1 MAQISL
7 HGDKTVRN
15 TVMGRIWR
23 YLTAFTAVKNR
34 WRRVAVLVLLAATL
48 AAAATSYLLVTDTG
62 RDGSEPQTVL
72 AVLYGNLF
80 LLLLV
85 GVLVGRRVVKL
96 WVERRRGLAGS
107 RLHVRLVLLFGL
119 VAMTPAVIVSA
130 FSITFFDFG
139 VREWF
144 SDRVGAAVKSA
155 EAVAEAYLKEHQ
167 ETIKGQILLIA
178 NDMNRDAAILS
189 RNMNDL
195 RKVVRVHSVVRN
207 LPEVVVFNV
216 DGTVLACSA
225 LSLSFEFQPIA
236 EAVMQRAETG
246 EVVVIPAGED
256 EKVRALVRL
265 NRFTDA
271 YLLIGRYVDS
281 DIIAHVSRTERAVAQ
296 YRALELNWLDIQ
308 ITFAGIFTVSSLLLL
323 MAAIWVGLSMANR
336 LARPV
341 SALIAAAER
350 VSVGDLTT
358 RIDKTEDAGELKILG
373 TSFNR
378 MAQQLE
384 VQRFDLIDANRQLD
398 QRRIFTEAV
407 LEGVSAGIIGL
418 TPNGEINL
426 SNKIAGELL
435 DTDLNDFLGSSLV
448 DAVPEFGD
456 LMQKAMSGRRRSIE
470 REVVILRAERRINLF
485 VRLTAEFEGQSVV
498 GYVVTFD
505 DISDLLSAQR
515 IAAWADVARRIAHE
529 IKNPLTPIQLA
540 AERLKRKYATEIQSD
555 HDVFIDCTD
564 TIVRQVD
571 DIGRMV
577 DEFSAFARMPSPQI
591 EATNL
596 SELMREM
603 WAFHANA
610 HDGIT
615 VNLAA
620 DAAPFMVPCDSRQI
634 RQAVTNLI
642 KNAAESITSCFVA
655 GELAAGDGL
664 IQLEIHRRAERIVIS
679 IEDNG
684 RGLPLEDRYRL
695 TEPYVTTRDR
705 GTGLGL
711 AIVKKIMED
720 HGGMLK
726 LRDSQDRGAV
736 AEMSFNITD
745 SDPNVADPAL
755 VEGV

>member
-1 MAQISL
+1 MAQISFD
-7 HGDKTVRN
+7 GDKTERRALFV
-15 TVMGRIWR
+15 RIWH
-23 YLTAFTAVKNR
+23 YLASFTAAKTR
-34 WRRVAVLVLLAATL
+34 LRRFAILLLLAASL
-48 AAAATSYLLVTDTG
+48 AAAATSYLLLTGTG

-85 GVLVGRRVVKL
+85 GVLVGRQVAKL

-107 RLHVRLVLLFGL
+107 RLHVRLVLMFGL
-119 VAMTPAVIVSA
+119 VAMTPAVLVSA

-144 SDRVGAAVKSA
+144 SERVGAAVKSA
-155 EAVAEAYLKEHQ
+155 EAVAEAYLQEHQ
-167 ETIKGQILLIA
+167 QTIKGQILLIA
-178 NDMNRDAAILS
+178 NDLNRDSAVLS
-189 RNMNDL
+189 RNINGL

-207 LPEVVVFNV
+207 LPEVVVFNRT
-216 DGTVLACSA
+216 GSVLARSA
-225 LSLSFEFQPIA
+225 LSLSFEFQPVS
-236 EAVMQRAETG
+236 EAAMREASNG
-246 EVVVIPAGED
+246 EVVVIPAGKD

-265 NRFTDA
+265 NGFSDA
-271 YLLIGRYVDS
+271 FLLIGRYVDS

-308 ITFAGIFTVSSLLLL
+308 ITFAGIFTMSSLLLL
-323 MAAIWVGLSMANR
+323 MAAIWVGLNMANR

-350 VSVGDLTT
+350 VSVGDLST

-373 TSFNR
+373 ASFNK

-384 VQRFDLIDANRQLD
+384 MQRFDLITANRQLD

-407 LEGVSAGIIGL
+407 LQGVSAGIIGL
-418 TPNGEINL
+418 TSGGNINL
-426 SNKIAGELL
+426 SNHIASDLL
-435 DTDLNDFLGSSLV
+435 ATDLTAFLGKSLV
-448 DAVPEFGD
+448 EAVPEFSE
-456 LMQKAMSGRRRSIE
+456 LMDKLERIPKRSLE
-470 REVVILRAERRINLF
+470 REIVILRGERRINLF
-485 VRLTAEFEGQSVV
+485 VRLTVEIEDQSVV
-498 GYVVTFD
+498 GYVLTFD

-540 AERLKRKYATEIQSD
+540 AERLKRKYGAEIQTD
-555 HDVFIDCTD
+555 RAVFNECTD

-577 DEFSAFARMPSPQI
+577 DEFSAFARMPTPQF
-591 EATNL
+591 EAVNL
-596 SELMREM
+596 SDLMHEM
-603 WAFHANA
+603 SQFHGTAYQ
-610 HDGIT
+610 GIT
-615 VNLAA
+615 VHLTGGRVPFIVQC
-620 DAAPFMVPCDSRQI
+620 DARQV

-642 KNAAESITSCFVA
+642 KNAAESVASCFVS
-655 GELAAGDGL
+655 GELTAGDGSISL
-664 IQLEIHRRAERIVIS
+664 GILRRGDHIVVV

-684 RGLPLEDRYRL
+684 RGLPHEDRHRL
-695 TEPYVTTRDR
+695 TEPYVTTRNR

-726 LRDSQDRGAV
+726 LSDSRTRGAV
-736 AEMSFNITD
+736 AEMYFPAID
-745 SDPNVADPAL
+745 GDMHDPDPSL
-755 VEGV
+755 TKDV